1 VAATW
6 EDNRSGAPQ
15 VYVALKANDRNR
27 FATAMQVSGGGEAYE
42 PAIASLPQNRFA
54 LAWEQDGS
62 IHARVLTD
70 DGLGMPVALGSAGAS
85 HVSLASF
92 GSRVFASWREQR
104 DRLWFVKVAALSVTA
119 AGKLGV
125 ESITSVEAAGL
136 ETQVLFPSIA
146 VNDAGLSVAWEDRRA
161 GHTRLLVSHSPD
173 QAQSF
178 GEPQHLNEFLSN
190 RNQYDQGNGVT
201 RVSLASFAQ
210 DEILAAWMDKR
221 RGGLGYGIFA
231 ALGSDGGAIFG
242 PNEKVHGE
250 AGDKQ
255 PHYNPAVA
263 GNPDGDFVVAWDD
276 FRRGDSDI
284 WLSAYNEDDEWSQ
297 DFSGNRERRRRAVTP
312 LDRARRP
319 GPITPAV
326 DRARR
331 HGCSGPTL
339 VQPRYTAL
347 KPVAIVSGGA
357 RLTNNMD
364 GGDDARGEDTRDRNT
379 TGRNTTAADKGKQAR
394 LPASATRKN
403 PRPQQSETGSRI
415 RRSAG

>member
-1 VAATW
+1 VKFRAAALCLVLVALPAQATDRWSFDTKLAVTGEPVSGVYPHLDGAGRKHIAIASEAVAATW

-27 FATAMQVSGGGEAYE
+27 F
-42 PAIASLPQNRFA
+42 AIASLPQNRFA

-297 DFSGNRERRRRAVTP
+297 DFSPAIASGAGEQSHPSIALDDQGRLHLLWIERADMDAPGRLWYSRA
-312 LDRARRP
+312 
-319 GPITPAV
+319 I
-326 DRARR
+326 
-331 HGCSGPTL
+331 
-339 VQPRYTAL
+339 PR
-347 KPVAIVSGGA
+347 
-357 RLTNNMD
+357 
-364 GGDDARGEDTRDRNT
+364 
-379 TGRNTTAADKGKQAR
+379 
-394 LPASATRKN
+394 
-403 PRPQQSETGSRI
+403 
-415 RRSAG
+415 

>member
-1 VAATW
+1 MKFRAAALCLVLVALPAQATDRWSFDTKLAVTGEPVSGVYPHLDGAGRKHIAIASEAVAATW

-297 DFSGNRERRRRAVTP
+297 DFS
-312 LDRARRP
+312 
-319 GPITPAV
+319 PAI
-326 DRARR
+326 A
-331 HGCSGPTL
+331 SGPGEQSHPSIAL
-339 VQPRYTAL
+339 DDQGRLHLLWIERADMDAPGRLWYSRAIPR
-347 KPVAIVSGGA
+347 
-357 RLTNNMD
+357 
-364 GGDDARGEDTRDRNT
+364 
-379 TGRNTTAADKGKQAR
+379 
-394 LPASATRKN
+394 
-403 PRPQQSETGSRI
+403 
-415 RRSAG
+415 

>member
-1 VAATW
+1 MKFRAAALCLVLVALPAQATDRWSFDTKLAVTGEPVSGVYPHLDGAGRKHIAIASEAVAATW

-161 GHTRLLVSHSPD
+161 GHTRLLVSRSPD
-173 QAQSF
+173 QGQSF

-297 DFSGNRERRRRAVTP
+297 DFSPAIASGAGEQSHPSIALDDQGRLHLLWIERADMDAPGRLWYSRA
-312 LDRARRP
+312 
-319 GPITPAV
+319 I
-326 DRARR
+326 
-331 HGCSGPTL
+331 
-339 VQPRYTAL
+339 PR
-347 KPVAIVSGGA
+347 
-357 RLTNNMD
+357 
-364 GGDDARGEDTRDRNT
+364 
-379 TGRNTTAADKGKQAR
+379 
-394 LPASATRKN
+394 
-403 PRPQQSETGSRI
+403 
-415 RRSAG
+415 

>member
-1 VAATW
+1 VKFRAAALCLVLVALPAQATDRWSFDTKLAVTGEPVSGVYPHLDGAGRKHIAIASEAVAATW

-255 PHYNPAVA
+255 PHYKRATRTAISSSPGTISGAATRISGSAPITRTTNGARISARQSRAAPASSHTPRSRSTTRA
-263 GNPDGDFVVAWDD
+263 DYTCCGSSAPTWMLRA
-276 FRRGDSDI
+276 DSGTAA
-284 WLSAYNEDDEWSQ
+284 LYRAETRC
-297 DFSGNRERRRRAVTP
+297 NRQRRRA
-312 LDRARRP
+312 A
-319 GPITPAV
+319 
-326 DRARR
+326 
-331 HGCSGPTL
+331 H
-339 VQPRYTAL
+339 Q
-347 KPVAIVSGGA
+347 
-357 RLTNNMD
+357 
-364 GGDDARGEDTRDRNT
+364 
-379 TGRNTTAADKGKQAR
+379 
-394 LPASATRKN
+394 
-403 PRPQQSETGSRI
+403 
-415 RRSAG
+415 